1 MGRGQEAR
9 RSECNCGAW
18 DCWEHST
25 VTNQEGKMEKSRL
38 LQEDVF
44 CLEHV
49 AGVYGLAITIS
60 HLEMKV

>member
-1 MGRGQEAR
+1 
-9 RSECNCGAW
+9 
-18 DCWEHST
+18 
-25 VTNQEGKMEKSRL
+25 MEKSRL
-38 LQEDVF
+38 LQEEVF